1 MFITPDRHLTS
12 HNAPFVT
19 NPLSGPKDDRKLLET
34 GLDAVTPLGLT
45 RTAVAIVVVALMTGV
60 RTPAS
65 AVIDDSLLVRI
76 YDNAGVLASELTA
89 ALRTTHDILRRADLN
104 VDWVQCRARRDGPV
118 PVVCDQPLSP
128 GDVVVRLI
136 EGSDKETGER
146 RALGYSLF
154 DANGVSGFATVYVD
168 RVDWLAR
175 RAQYP
180 RAPVLGRAIAHEIG
194 HLLLRSNAHTESG
207 LMREVWTA
215 EQVARNRRE
224 DWTFSADQGGDL
236 RNARLATMGNARK
249 FKRPRT

>member
-1 MFITPDRHLTS
+1 
-12 HNAPFVT
+12 
-19 NPLSGPKDDRKLLET
+19 
-34 GLDAVTPLGLT
+34 VTPSGFT
-45 RTAVAIVVVALMTGV
+45 RTALAIVAIALMTGI

-76 YDNAGVLASELTA
+76 YDNAGVLASELAA
-89 ALRTTHDILRRADLN
+89 ALRTSHDILRRADLS
-104 VDWVQCRARRDGPV
+104 VDWVQCRARRAGPV
-118 PVVCDQPLSP
+118 PAVCDQPLSS
-128 GDVVVRLI
+128 GDVMVRLI
-136 EGSDKETGER
+136 EGSDKEIGER

-154 DANGVSGFATVYVD
+154 DSNGVSGFATVYVD
-168 RVDWLAR
+168 RVDWLAK

-194 HLLLRSNAHTESG
+194 HLILRSNAHTESG

-215 EQVARNRRE
+215 EQVVRNRRE

-249 FKRPRT
+249 ARRPRT

>member
-1 MFITPDRHLTS
+1 MTS
-12 HNAPFVT
+12 A
-19 NPLSGPKDDRKLLET
+19 
-34 GLDAVTPLGLT
+34 GLT
-45 RTAVAIVVVALMTGV
+45 RTAAAIVALALMTAV
-60 RTPAS
+60 RTPAAS

-76 YDNAGVLASELTA
+76 YDNAGVLTSELAA
-89 ALRTTHDILRRADLN
+89 ALRTTHDILRRADLS

-118 PVVCDQPLSP
+118 PAVCDQPLSS

-154 DANGVSGFATVYVD
+154 DSNGVSGFATVYVD

-215 EQVARNRRE
+215 EQVVRNRRE
-224 DWTFSADQGGDL
+224 DWTFSPDQGGDL
-236 RNARLATMGNARK
+236 RNARLATMGNAK
-249 FKRPRT
+249 KTKRPRT

>member
-1 MFITPDRHLTS
+1 VIVAAVLLTS
-12 HNAPFVT
+12 T
-19 NPLSGPKDDRKLLET
+19 
-34 GLDAVTPLGLT
+34 
-45 RTAVAIVVVALMTGV
+45 

-65 AVIDDSLLVRI
+65 AVVDDSLLVRI
-76 YDNAGVLASELTA
+76 YDNAGVLANELAA
-89 ALRTTHDILRRADLN
+89 ALRTTHEILRRADLG

-118 PVVCDQPLSP
+118 AAVCDQPLSS

-136 EGSDKETGER
+136 EGADKENSER

-180 RAPVLGRAIAHEIG
+180 RAPLLGRAIAHEIG
-194 HLLLRSNAHTESG
+194 HLLLRSNAHSESG

-215 EQVARNRRE
+215 EQVVRNRRE
-224 DWTFSADQGGDL
+224 DWTFSSDQNGDL
-236 RNARLATMGNARK
+236 RNARYAAMSNA
-249 FKRPRT
+249 KRGRRPPT

>member
-1 MFITPDRHLTS
+1 V
-12 HNAPFVT
+12 A
-19 NPLSGPKDDRKLLET
+19 
-34 GLDAVTPLGLT
+34 
-45 RTAVAIVVVALMTGV
+45 AIVAAVLMTSA
-60 RTPAS
+60 RTPAA

-76 YDNAGVLASELTA
+76 YDSAGLLVSELSS
-89 ALRTTHDILRRADLN
+89 ALRTTHDILRRAELG
-104 VDWVQCRARRDGPV
+104 VDWVHCRARRDGLGPA
-118 PVVCDQPLSP
+118 VCDQPLSS

-136 EGSDKETGER
+136 EGSDKESGER

-180 RAPVLGRAIAHEIG
+180 RATLLGRAIAHEIG

-215 EQVARNRRE
+215 EQVVRNRRE
-224 DWTFSADQGGDL
+224 DWTFSPDQNGDL
-236 RNARLATMGNARK
+236 RNARYAAMSNARK
-249 FKRPRT
+249 GRRPRT

>member
-1 MFITPDRHLTS
+1 VII
-12 HNAPFVT
+12 A
-19 NPLSGPKDDRKLLET
+19 
-34 GLDAVTPLGLT
+34 
-45 RTAVAIVVVALMTGV
+45 AIVMTST

-89 ALRTTHDILRRADLN
+89 ALRTTHDILRRADLS

-118 PVVCDQPLSP
+118 PVVCDQPLSS

-136 EGSDKETGER
+136 EGSDKESGER

-168 RVDWLAR
+168 RVDWLAK
-175 RAQYP
+175 RAQYA
-180 RAPVLGRAIAHEIG
+180 RAPLLGRAIAHEIG
-194 HLLLRSNAHTESG
+194 HLLLRSNAHTQTG

-215 EQVARNRRE
+215 EQVVRNRRE
-224 DWTFSADQGGDL
+224 DWTFSPDQNGDL
-236 RNARLATMGNARK
+236 RNARFAPTGNGKKSRG
-249 FKRPRT
+249 RVHSPS

>member
-1 MFITPDRHLTS
+1 
-12 HNAPFVT
+12 VT
-19 NPLSGPKDDRKLLET
+19 VR
-34 GLDAVTPLGLT
+34 GLAKTAAAIAAAV
-45 RTAVAIVVVALMTGV
+45 LMTST

-76 YDNAGVLASELTA
+76 YDNAGVLDGELAS
-89 ALRTTHDILRRADLN
+89 ALRTTHDILRRADLG

-118 PVVCDQPLSP
+118 PAVCDQPLSS

-136 EGSDKETGER
+136 EGSDKESGER

-154 DANGVSGFATVYVD
+154 NESGVSGFATIYVD

-180 RAPVLGRAIAHEIG
+180 RAPLLGRAIAHEIG
-194 HLLLRSNAHTESG
+194 HLLLRSNAHTDSG

-215 EQVARNRRE
+215 EQVVRNRRE
-224 DWTFSADQGGDL
+224 DWIFSPDQNGDL
-236 RNARLATMGNARK
+236 RNARFAPTGNAKKGR
-249 FKRPRT
+249 RPRT

>member
-1 MFITPDRHLTS
+1 
-12 HNAPFVT
+12 
-19 NPLSGPKDDRKLLET
+19 
-34 GLDAVTPLGLT
+34 VTPVGFA
-45 RTAVAIVVVALMTGV
+45 RTAAAIVVVALMTV
-60 RTPAS
+60 IRTPAS

-76 YDNAGVLASELTA
+76 YDNAGVLTSELAA
-89 ALRTTHDILRRADLN
+89 ALRTTYDILRRADLS

-118 PVVCDQPLSP
+118 PVVCDQPLSS

-168 RVDWLAR
+168 RVDWLAK

-194 HLLLRSNAHTESG
+194 HLILRSNAHTETG

-215 EQVARNRRE
+215 EQVVRNRRE

-236 RNARLATMGNARK
+236 RNARLATMGNAKKAR
-249 FKRPRT
+249 RPRT

>member
-1 MFITPDRHLTS
+1 MTVRGFART
-12 HNAPFVT
+12 
-19 NPLSGPKDDRKLLET
+19 
-34 GLDAVTPLGLT
+34 
-45 RTAVAIVVVALMTGV
+45 TAVVAAAVLMTST
-60 RTPAS
+60 RAPAS

-76 YDNAGVLASELTA
+76 YDNAGVLASELA
-89 ALRTTHDILRRADLN
+89 SALRTTHDILRRADLA

-118 PVVCDQPLSP
+118 PAVCDQPLSS

-154 DANGVSGFATVYVD
+154 DSNGVSGFATVYVD

-194 HLLLRSNAHTESG
+194 HLLLRSNAHTETG

-215 EQVARNRRE
+215 EQVVRNRRE
-224 DWTFSADQGGDL
+224 DWTFSPDQNGDI
-236 RNARLATMGNARK
+236 RNARYAAMSNARK
-249 FKRPRT
+249 GRKPPT

>member
-1 MFITPDRHLTS
+1 MRDTSKIARNRTP
-12 HNAPFVT
+12 
-19 NPLSGPKDDRKLLET
+19 
-34 GLDAVTPLGLT
+34 AVTPRQCASTAAVIVAVVLITST
-45 RTAVAIVVVALMTGV
+45 RLPA
-60 RTPAS
+60 AS

-76 YDNAGVLASELTA
+76 YDNAGVVVSELAA
-89 ALRTTHDILRRADLN
+89 ALRTTHDILRRADLS

-118 PVVCDQPLSP
+118 PAVCDQPVSS

-194 HLLLRSNAHTESG
+194 HLLLRSNAHTETG

-215 EQVARNRRE
+215 EQVVRNRRE
-224 DWTFSADQGGDL
+224 DWTFSPDQNGDI
-236 RNARLATMGNARK
+236 RNARFAAMSNAKKGRK
-249 FKRPRT
+249 PRT

>member
-1 MFITPDRHLTS
+1 MTPR
-12 HNAPFVT
+12 
-19 NPLSGPKDDRKLLET
+19 
-34 GLDAVTPLGLT
+34 GLA
-45 RTAVAIVVVALMTGV
+45 RTAAVIVAATLMMST

-76 YDNAGVLASELTA
+76 YDNAGVLVNELAA
-89 ALRTTHDILRRADLN
+89 ALRTTHDIMRRADLA

-118 PVVCDQPLSP
+118 PTVCDQPLSS

-136 EGSDKETGER
+136 EGSDKEAGER

-154 DANGVSGFATVYVD
+154 DSNGVSGFATVYVD

-180 RAPVLGRAIAHEIG
+180 RAPLLGRAIAHEIG
-194 HLLLRSNAHTESG
+194 HLLLRSNAHTDNG

-215 EQVARNRRE
+215 EQVVRNRRE
-224 DWTFSADQGGDL
+224 DWTFSPDQNGDL
-236 RNARLATMGNARK
+236 RNARFAATSNAKKAR
-249 FKRPRT
+249 RPRT

>member
-1 MFITPDRHLTS
+1 LTPRG
-12 HNAPFVT
+12 F
-19 NPLSGPKDDRKLLET
+19 G
-34 GLDAVTPLGLT
+34 
-45 RTAVAIVVVALMTGV
+45 RTAAAILAAALMMGA

-76 YDNAGVLASELTA
+76 YDNAGVLASELAA
-89 ALRTTHDILRRADLN
+89 ALRTTHDILRRADLG

-118 PVVCDQPLSP
+118 PAVCDQPLSS

-154 DANGVSGFATVYVD
+154 DSNGISGFATVYVD

-180 RAPVLGRAIAHEIG
+180 RAPLLGRAIAHEIG
-194 HLLLRSNAHTESG
+194 HLLLRSNAHTDTG

-215 EQVARNRRE
+215 EQVVRNRRE
-224 DWTFSADQGGDL
+224 DWTFSPDQNGDL
-236 RNARLATMGNARK
+236 RNARIAAMSNAKKGR
-249 FKRPRT
+249 RPRT

>member
-1 MFITPDRHLTS
+1 VTS
-12 HNAPFVT
+12 A
-19 NPLSGPKDDRKLLET
+19 
-34 GLDAVTPLGLT
+34 GLT
-45 RTAVAIVVVALMTGV
+45 RTAAAIVALALMTAV
-60 RTPAS
+60 RTPAAS

-76 YDNAGVLASELTA
+76 YDNAGVLTSELAA
-89 ALRTTHDILRRADLN
+89 ALRTTHDILRRADLS

-118 PVVCDQPLSP
+118 PAVCDQPLSS

-154 DANGVSGFATVYVD
+154 DSNGVSGFATVYVD

-180 RAPVLGRAIAHEIG
+180 RAPVLGRANAHEIG

-215 EQVARNRRE
+215 EQVVRNRRE
-224 DWTFSADQGGDL
+224 DWTFSPDQGGDL
-236 RNARLATMGNARK
+236 RNARLATMGNVK
-249 FKRPRT
+249 KTKRPRT

>member
-1 MFITPDRHLTS
+1 VIPGGF
-12 HNAPFVT
+12 
-19 NPLSGPKDDRKLLET
+19 
-34 GLDAVTPLGLT
+34 T
-45 RTAVAIVVVALMTGV
+45 RTAATIVVVALMTGI

-76 YDNAGVLASELTA
+76 YDNAGVLATELAA
-89 ALRTTHDILRRADLN
+89 ALRTTHDILRRADLSA
-104 VDWVQCRARRDGPV
+104 DWVQCRARRDGPV
-118 PVVCDQPLSP
+118 PAVCDQPLSA

-154 DANGVSGFATVYVD
+154 DANGVSGFATIYVD
-168 RVDWLAR
+168 RVDWLAK

-194 HLLLRSNAHTESG
+194 HLILRSNAHTDTG

-215 EQVARNRRE
+215 EQVVRNRRE
-224 DWTFSADQGGDL
+224 DWTFSPDQGGDL
-236 RNARLATMGNARK
+236 RNARLATMGNAKKGR
-249 FKRPRT
+249 RPRT